1 MTLSRWKTCGVVL
14 APLVTLF
21 STQLATRPSK
31 PWRTIALDHLLTSRA
46 QAGVA
51 VTTIETE
58 ARADIGLTKLSSEI
72 RIADTPWSALV
83 FKLATSLV
91 AIVIVAGSL
100 CLFSTLVAL
109 QLPAFCTETLV
120 REVVF
125 VQWH

>member
-1 MTLSRWKTCGVVL
+1 MTLSGWETCGVVL
-14 APLVTLF
+14 ASLFTFF

-31 PWRTIALDHLLTSRA
+31 PWRTVTLDHLLTSRA

-58 ARADIGLTKLSSEI
+58 ARADIGLTKLSGEI

-83 FKLATSLV
+83 FKLTTSLV
-91 AIVIVAGSL
+91 AVVTVAGSL

-125 VQWH
+125 I

>member
-31 PWRTIALDHLLTSRA
+31 PWRTITLDHLLTSRA

-58 ARADIGLTKLSSEI
+58 ARADIGLTKLSGEI

-100 CLFSTLVAL
+100 HLFSTLVAL

-120 REVVF
+120 CEVVF

>member
-31 PWRTIALDHLLTSRA
+31 PWRTVTLDHLLTSRA

-58 ARADIGLTKLSSEI
+58 ARADIGLTKLSGEI
-72 RIADTPWSALV
+72 RIANTPWSALV
-83 FKLATSLV
+83 FKLTTSLV
-91 AIVIVAGSL
+91 AVVIVAGSL
-100 CLFSTLVAL
+100 CLFSTLFAL